1 MPSWSEVEEQAPE
14 PAARARALFEAH
26 RHQTIAT
33 LRADGAPR
41 ISGIECA
48 FVDGELTFGSM
59 PAARKGADLRR
70 DPRFALHSATYDPP
84 DDEAEAEGAESAAR
98 AVWQGDAKVAG
109 RAVLVSGEGDEADA
123 FRADV
128 TELVVTRLNDAA
140 TLLVV
145 EWWTPEGG
153 VQRIERE

>member
-14 PAARARALFEAH
+14 LAARARALFEAH
-26 RHQTIAT
+26 RHKTIAT

-48 FVDGELTFGSM
+48 FADGELTFGSM

-84 DDEAEAEGAESAAR
+84 ENEAEWE
-98 AVWQGDAKVAG
+98 GDAKVAG
-109 RAVLVSGEGDEADA
+109 RAVLTSTPSDEADA
-123 FRADV
+123 YRADV
-128 TELVVTRLNDAA
+128 TELVVTRLNDTA

-145 EWWTPEGG
+145 ESWTPTGG
-153 VQRIERE
+153 VVRVERE